1 MNNGQKATA
10 GRELTDK
17 ELRSRRARNRAIG
30 LGIAALVILFYA
42 VTIIKLGPG
51 ILRQPQ

>member
-1 MNNGQKATA
+1 MNESQKGIA
-10 GRELTDK
+10 GRVLTDQ

-51 ILRQPQ
+51 VLRQPL